1 MGRHRAILASE
12 QEEEEDAKGPAR
24 LLIVASRLP
33 VVSLIDISYHISVI
47 SIASFMVA
55 YVSRLPIGMVK
66 LGSD

>member
-12 QEEEEDAKGPAR
+12 QEEEDAKGPAR

-55 YVSRLPIGMVK
+55 YVSRLPIVMVK